1 MADYN
6 YITTSGVITT
16 DTATVLSEVTAEYQT
31 AFGADLNPDPSTP
44 QGLLIAAETA
54 ARTGVIRNNAQVA
67 NQINP
72 NLAGGVFLEA
82 ICALT
87 GLQRRTASP
96 SVIPGVALSGIPGTV
111 VPAGA
116 VAKTTAGDEFA
127 SVSAVTIDGTGMA
140 TVDFSAVIPGATP
153 APVGSL
159 TQIVT
164 GVLGWDAV
172 SNSQAA
178 VLGQD
183 EETDAALR
191 ARRRVTLAL
200 QGTAL
205 PSSIISAVNDVTGVR
220 SMSFRENTAP
230 TVQVIDGV
238 SMAPHSIYACV
249 EGGTDADVANALF
262 VNKSLGAGYNTGPG
276 PSVTVAVTEPLSG
289 QLYNVTF
296 GRPQLVPIKAKVTV
310 RSGSSLLDPQ
320 TVVRDAILGLFN
332 GLVTGEDRI
341 GVGSDVSPFEMSGAI
356 TAYAPGLF
364 VSLVEVA
371 LVSSPTYGT
380 ASIPINIWQM
390 ATITASSIQVDVV

>member
-16 DTATVLSEVTAEYQT
+16 DTATVLSEVTAEFQT

-153 APVGSL
+153 APIGSL

-172 SNSQAA
+172 SNPTAA

-220 SMSFRENTAP
+220 SMSFRENTAA

-380 ASIPINIWQM
+380 ASIPINIWQL